1 MGPSEQKILRGSVIF
16 FILYLIGVNSF
27 DTSGIKNAHIGQ
39 FYYYYYFF
47 SLSIILFI
55 FSVLVGFK
63 SWINEYSS
71 LFFLIISV
79 FSASVA
85 YFFGFLNWDPAGGRY
100 YETDFF
106 QLQVLFTTIS
116 TLAIYRH
123 YLNRRSTPSTG
134 LIALVIFLFTPHS
147 LLNIYYIITN
157 NYSPDLAGIHFQT
170 LILLQIGSIFV
181 FGWITYNGRT
191 VSKSLL
197 MNESSRV
204 RRLGASQLL
213 GFYLL
218 FLSVIGELIE
228 SVFPIEVLN
237 KPLFGIALLLIGVPY
252 YLDPKVFLLVQI
264 NIKAMGIITK
274 DGLTMYFKP
283 IAEEFKD
290 EEDLSSQLFGG
301 LVIALSTMGQ
311 EVLKTKQRVDSLN
324 FGDRS
329 IIVECNNP
337 FLIAEEFKDEEDL
350 SSQLFGELIIAL
362 STMGQEVEM
371 KKQNVDSLYFRNRAI
386 IVEYNDPFYFVIF
399 ANTATYFL
407 EREMNEYLK
416 DLKADYSEDPG
427 GEIISEEVFDELNK
441 KFFPILGEDIRS
453 F

>member
-1 MGPSEQKILRGSVIF
+1 MVSSEQKILLGSVGF

-27 DTSGIKNAHIGQ
+27 DTSGIKNAHIGP
-39 FYYYYYFF
+39 FYYYFF
-47 SLSIILFI
+47 SLSIILFV
-55 FSVLVGFK
+55 FSGLVAYR
-63 SWINEYSS
+63 SWANEYSS

-79 FSASVA
+79 FSASVG
-85 YFFGFLNWDPAGGRY
+85 YFFGFLNWHPTGGRY

-116 TLAIYRH
+116 TLAIYMH
-123 YLNRRSTPSTG
+123 YELNRRSNPDTG
-134 LIALVIFLFTPHS
+134 LIALVTFLFAPHS
-147 LLNIYYIITN
+147 VLNVYYIITN
-157 NYSPDLAGIHFQT
+157 NYSPDFAGIHFLT
-170 LILLQIGSIFV
+170 LILLQIGSVFV
-181 FGWITYNGRT
+181 FGWITYNGRS

-213 GFYLL
+213 GLYLL

-237 KPLFGIALLLIGVPY
+237 TPLFVLALLLIGVPY
-252 YLDPKVFLLVQI
+252 YIDPKVFLLVPI

-301 LVIALSTMGQ
+301 LIIALSTMGQ
-311 EVLKTKQRVDSLN
+311 EVVKTKQRVDSLN

-329 IIVECNNP
+329 
-337 FLIAEEFKDEEDL
+337 
-350 SSQLFGELIIAL
+350 
-362 STMGQEVEM
+362 
-371 KKQNVDSLYFRNRAI
+371 I

-416 DLKADYSEDPG
+416 DLKADYTEDTG
-427 GEIISEEVFDELNK
+427 GEVISEEVFDKLNK